1 MLYTR
6 GAGSARELTW
16 AAFCAR
22 SRQRD
27 RLTVAARPSPH
38 ECTTTLAPPHKAGL
52 FLVPSLTR
60 PPNQAPRRRVD
71 PVGFTIPAGS
81 TRDPTG
87 ASCDRRTPMLA
98 RRLGRSP
105 GLSFRG

>member
-1 MLYTR
+1 MFSSHNLPR
-6 GAGSARELTW
+6 FVGAFL
-16 AAFCAR
+16 
-22 SRQRD
+22 RQFPDVVRY
-27 RLTVAARPSPH
+27 
-38 ECTTTLAPPHKAGL
+38 TTT
-52 FLVPSLTR
+52 
-60 PPNQAPRRRVD
+60 RRRVD

-105 GLSFRG
+105 GLSFRGRLVRLPRSGGAFYLVARQSRLRW